1 MKRWI
6 SMREYVFGIFL
17 MSLGVVL
24 NILYWMTELFIRKET
39 LYGDFMEDPVAHTLI
54 ILFIPIMVVVGYQFM
69 QERRLRAQVEEAR
82 LKAEQS
88 REKLQEFFRELEGIM
103 HTVPAAVITTDGEGL
118 INFFNRRAMEYL
130 KRGEGEILGTPIWEY
145 FQEPEVEATIRK
157 LLSGEL
163 KEKMVT
169 LEATLHTGK
178 AVQLSISAVPGGD
191 RKVEGVGVV
200 ASLLDITRLKKLMEE
215 LEETNRYK
223 NLFLDILR
231 HDLLNPAG
239 VIDNYIDLLLEDAKE
254 GEKEDLTAMK
264 RAVKKILDIIEDAAK
279 LAKLERIEP
288 KFKDMDLDSVI
299 REVIEDFK
307 PLLREAGME
316 VEYTSRSGLSIKAS
330 PLLYDVFANLLSNA
344 IKYARDGKKVVIEV
358 EDDGSN
364 YIIRVKDFGEGVPDE
379 FKKVIF
385 ERFKRKE
392 KRGVKGTGL
401 GLAIVKRIVE
411 MHSGKVWVE
420 DNSPRGAVFVV
431 KLPKRREG

>member
-1 MKRWI
+1 
-6 SMREYVFGIFL
+6 MREYVFGIFL

>member
-1 MKRWI
+1 
-6 SMREYVFGIFL
+6 MREYAFGIFL
-17 MSLGVVL
+17 MSLGVML
-24 NILYWMTELFIRKET
+24 NILYWVTELFIRKKTPYE
-39 LYGDFMEDPVAHTLI
+39 DFMEDPVAHALI
-54 ILFIPIMVVVGYQFM
+54 ILLIPIMAVVGYQFL
-69 QERRLRAQVEEAR
+69 QERKLRAQVEEAR

-103 HTVPAAVITTDGEGL
+103 HTVPAAVLTTNGDGL

-130 KRGEGEILGTPIWEY
+130 KRSEREILGTPIWGY
-145 FQEPEVEATIRK
+145 FLEPEVGETIRK
-157 LLSGEL
+157 MLKGEL

-191 RKVEGVGVV
+191 GKVEGVGVV
-200 ASLLDITRLKKLMEE
+200 ASLLDITKLKRLLEE

-239 VIDNYIDLLLEDAKE
+239 VIDNYVDLMLEDARE
-254 GEKEDLTAMK
+254 GEKEDLLAMK
-264 RAVKKILDIIEDAAK
+264 RAVKKILGIIDDAAK
-279 LAKLERIEP
+279 LARLEKIKLE
-288 KFKDMDLDSVI
+288 FKDIDLDSVI
-299 REVIEDFK
+299 REVIED
-307 PLLREAGME
+307 LRPMLEKAGMQ
-316 VEYTSRSGLSIKAS
+316 VEYASRGSLPIRAS

-344 IKYARDGKKVVIEV
+344 IKYARDGRRVVIEV
-358 EDDGSN
+358 EDEGEN
-364 YIIRVKDFGEGVPDE
+364 YIIRVKDFGEGVADE
-379 FKKVIF
+379 FKESIF

-411 MHSGKVWVE
+411 MHSGRVWVE

-431 KLPKRREG
+431 MLPKHRES

>member
-1 MKRWI
+1 
-6 SMREYVFGIFL
+6 MREYVFGIFL

-239 VIDNYIDLLLEDAKE
+239 VIDNYIDLLLEDARE

>member
-239 VIDNYIDLLLEDAKE
+239 VIDNYIDLLLEDARE